1 MLQLRIDQYEFARYD
16 FGRPVVIKIYDE
28 DGGQFDASTYTKSV
42 IKCFKR
48 HGDKA
53 FFFRDVARAL
63 TVIGQVSQ
71 IISDIDIVWTTQNI
85 GEGSFKW
92 TSSNRPSIPG
102 VLWIELQ
109 LTKSGEQLSS
119 ELIRTYV
126 HPSEA
131 A

>member
-1 MLQLRIDQYEFARYD
+1 MLQLLLDEYEFARYD
-16 FGRPVVIKIYDE
+16 FGTTINFKLYDNS
-28 DGGQFDASTYTKSV
+28 GNQFDADGFTGV
-42 IKCFKR
+42 IKAFKR
-48 HGDKA
+48 HGDRA
-53 FFFRDVARAL
+53 FFFRDVAKAL
-63 TVIGQVSQ
+63 TVVGQIAQ
-71 IISDIDIVWTTQNI
+71 IIGDIDVTWTTQNI

-109 LTKSGEQLSS
+109 LKKSDEQLSS